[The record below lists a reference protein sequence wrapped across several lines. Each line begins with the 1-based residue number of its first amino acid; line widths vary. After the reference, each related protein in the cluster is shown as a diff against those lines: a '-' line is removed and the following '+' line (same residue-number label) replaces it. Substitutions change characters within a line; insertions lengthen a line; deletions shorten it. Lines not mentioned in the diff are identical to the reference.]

1 MTTFIGEYT
10 CKLDAKG
17 RVILPAAFKKQMPG
31 DSQDRFVVKKD
42 IFENCLILF
51 PINEWERQS
60 RIIRKKINPYKKEH
74 STFLRQF
81 FKGIAELILDSNN
94 RLLIPKRLLDE
105 IMADKDIIMAGQF
118 GKIEIWAKENY
129 DKIEL
134 GTQEFASMA
143 EKIMEGLV
151 DETEE

>member
-134 GTQEFASMA
+134 GAQEFASMA